1 MSGPRNRL
9 DQLDRR
15 AFLKASGL
23 VSLGLGL
30 GSFSTGRASA
40 NDTINIGLI
49 GCNGM
54 GYRNL
59 LSMLDVP
66 GTRCI
71 ALCDVDRGV
80 LDKRVQGLTELNG
93 HAPRTY
99 GDYRALL
106 DNKDIDAVIIG
117 TPDHWHCLQMVDA
130 CDAGKDVY
138 VEKPLANSIDECR
151 RMVAAQEYHGR
162 VVQVGQWQRSGPHWS
177 EAIDLVS
184 SGELGALRT
193 VKVWAYMNW
202 AEMIQVRPDEPVPAG
217 VDYDMWLG
225 PAPARP
231 FNQHRFH
238 VNFRWFW
245 DYAGGL
251 MTDWGVHLIDI
262 ALWGTGAKF
271 PNRIMSGGG
280 KFADPGSA
288 METPDTQQ
296 AIYEYDDFTM
306 IWEHAVG
313 IGLGPFQRSHGIAF
327 VGNNG
332 TLVVDRSGW
341 ELFPESSSM
350 RGGESTYRMAAQP
363 PRRARPE
370 ARGLNQHAENF
381 VDCMRTRSKPNCDV
395 AAGNL
400 AAINAHL
407 GNIALRTGDTLEW
420 DSVKYRFRGNR
431 QANDFLKPDYRRPW
445 RLPR

>member
-151 RMVAAQEYHGR
+151 RMAGIPRSRGTGGSVAAQR
-162 VVQVGQWQRSGPHWS
+162 SALVGG
-177 EAIDLVS
+177 D
-184 SGELGALRT
+184 
-193 VKVWAYMNW
+193 
-202 AEMIQVRPDEPVPAG
+202 RP
-217 VDYDMWLG
+217 
-225 PAPARP
+225 R
-231 FNQHRFH
+231 
-238 VNFRWFW
+238 
-245 DYAGGL
+245 
-251 MTDWGVHLIDI
+251 
-262 ALWGTGAKF
+262 
-271 PNRIMSGGG
+271 
-280 KFADPGSA
+280 
-288 METPDTQQ
+288 
-296 AIYEYDDFTM
+296 
-306 IWEHAVG
+306 
-313 IGLGPFQRSHGIAF
+313 
-327 VGNNG
+327 
-332 TLVVDRSGW
+332 
-341 ELFPESSSM
+341 
-350 RGGESTYRMAAQP
+350 
-363 PRRARPE
+363 
-370 ARGLNQHAENF
+370 
-381 VDCMRTRSKPNCDV
+381 
-395 AAGNL
+395 
-400 AAINAHL
+400 
-407 GNIALRTGDTLEW
+407 
-420 DSVKYRFRGNR
+420 
-431 QANDFLKPDYRRPW
+431 
-445 RLPR
+445 